1 MARLDVYRLASGDVA
16 LDCQSDQLDHL
27 STRFTV
33 PLLPPDKLPS
43 RVDRIH
49 PTFTVAGVDMVMA
62 THLAGAVPARALG
75 TKIGSLSEDDYAV
88 QRALD
93 SLIERA

>member
-1 MARLDVYRLASGDVA
+1 MAHLDVYRLESGGVA
-16 LDCQSDQLDHL
+16 LDCQSDQLDQL

-43 RVDRIH
+43 RIDRIH
-49 PTFTVAGVDMVMA
+49 PVFSVAGVDMVMA
-62 THLAGAVPARALG
+62 THLAGAVPAHALK
-75 TKIGSLSEDDYAV
+75 TKIGSLSGDDYAV

-93 SLIERA
+93 SLTGTA